1 MQLRKREPV
10 ASKRFDDCF
19 VGVTFPQVPV
29 TVFIIILCFESPAT
43 TFCFVKST
51 RLTANS
57 DYDVATI
64 NYTHLPSKV
73 VLVINIH

>member
-1 MQLRKREPV
+1 MLPG
-10 ASKRFDDCF
+10 SLTKRFDDCF
-19 VGVTFPQVPV
+19 VGVSFPRTPV
-29 TVFIIILCFESPAT
+29 TFLFIIHYFESPAT
-43 TFCFVKST
+43 TFRLVKST

>member
-1 MQLRKREPV
+1 M
-10 ASKRFDDCF
+10 F
-19 VGVTFPQVPV
+19 VGFSFPQVPV
-29 TVFIIILCFESPAT
+29 MLLIFLLYFESPAT
-43 TFCFVKST
+43 TFRLVKST